1 MEQGRHTLYRLS
13 RVHCCSTSDS
23 QPSQDRSTPGS
34 YIPVSSIHLDV
45 TSMMTKTCSVNSK
58 CLIDDSV
65 WLVCDWQAST
75 TLAIAGLYVFFGG
88 PKWCAIQKLLWVFL
102 TGSSQ
107 FNVSDST
114 DWFRSRRIR
123 SFFLVRTTWLQ
134 RVVKSASNVMRRY
147 ALSIKVNDMCVCV
160 SMGQC
165 DSLSLVSNS
174 CLLFLS
180 SCLEMCDSYSAMAQ
194 AFIKRLQ

>member
-1 MEQGRHTLYRLS
+1 MEQGRHKLYRLS

-34 YIPVSSIHLDV
+34 YFPVSSIHLDV

-75 TLAIAGLYVFFGG
+75 TLAIAGLYVFLGG

-102 TGSSQ
+102 A
-107 FNVSDST
+107 
-114 DWFRSRRIR
+114 RRGAHRLI
-123 SFFLVRTTWLQ
+123 
-134 RVVKSASNVMRRY
+134 
-147 ALSIKVNDMCVCV
+147 
-160 SMGQC
+160 
-165 DSLSLVSNS
+165 SLSQNPVLFS
-174 CLLFLS
+174 CS
-180 SCLEMCDSYSAMAQ
+180 DDMITKSGQICIQCHVPIRLEHQSQ
-194 AFIKRLQ
+194 

>member
-1 MEQGRHTLYRLS
+1 MEQGRHKLYRLS

-75 TLAIAGLYVFFGG
+75 TLAIAGLYVFLGG
-88 PKWCAIQKLLWVFL
+88 PKWCVIQKLLWVFL
-102 TGSSQ
+102 AQRGAHSSTSATQ
-107 FNVSDST
+107 PIDFALAESGP
-114 DWFRSRRIR
+114 
-123 SFFLVRTTWLQ
+123 FFLFGRHDYKEWSNLHPMSCADTPWASKSMTCVFVCQWVNAILYRWFPI
-134 RVVKSASNVMRRY
+134 VVCCFYPLVWR
-147 ALSIKVNDMCVCV
+147 CVILTV
-160 SMGQC
+160 QWPRHS
-165 DSLSLVSNS
+165 
-174 CLLFLS
+174 
-180 SCLEMCDSYSAMAQ
+180 
-194 AFIKRLQ
+194 